1 MKHQTS
7 RLLYVGIC
15 MLCCWGILGL
25 VVKQT
30 SHVAVIE
37 QVPIAVDTMAP
48 AVAHTPVLSCL
59 SGYAAKS
66 ARDKCAR
73 HYTCCFICKE

>member
-7 RLLYVGIC
+7 RLLYVGIF

-30 SHVAVIE
+30 SHVSVME
-37 QVPIAVDTMAP
+37 QVPIAVDTLAP
-48 AVAHTPVLSCL
+48 AVAHTPVLSTNAYQVMRL
-59 SGYAAKS
+59 KGQVRATLHVLFYM
-66 ARDKCAR
+66 
-73 HYTCCFICKE
+73 